1 MMASN
6 QIVGVDI
13 GSGAIRAVEV
23 TGVGTKRPSVS
34 RFYTI
39 PLPEGAVRNG
49 EVLEIN
55 TVSAALKQLWSA
67 ARFSSKDVVLG
78 VGNSKVLVRD
88 LSVPKLSKREIR
100 ESLPT
105 HVQEMLPVPV
115 ADALLDFYPISESS
129 TESGPVVNGL
139 LVAAIK
145 ESVLANVKAVQLAGL
160 TPVGVD
166 LIPFAL
172 TRLTSPA
179 RMVGN
184 VAHIDVGARTT
195 NVIVTSGG
203 VPQFV
208 RIIAN
213 GGHDLTSA
221 IADRLEIPA
230 QDAENTKRAVGLGG
244 VNATEEHA
252 PVVAVIREVTGNLL
266 NSLRNTLGFFANT
279 RQNEPYSG
287 IVLTGGGAQL
297 IGFADA
303 LSEMTRIPVVLGDTF
318 GSIDVA
324 KDAARGTQDQ
334 VGLNVALGLALG
346 GAAA

>member
-1 MMASN
+1 MAST
-6 QIVGVDI
+6 QLVGVDI
-13 GSGAIRAVEV
+13 GSGTIRAVEV
-23 TGVGTKRPSVS
+23 AGVGTKRPSVV
-34 RFYTI
+34 RFFSM
-39 PLPEGAVRNG
+39 PLPEGAVKNG
-49 EVLEIN
+49 EVIEVN
-55 TVSAALKQLWSA
+55 TVAAALKQLWNA
-67 ARFSSKDVVLG
+67 ARFSSKEVVLG
-78 VGNSKVLVRD
+78 VGNAKVLVRD
-88 LSVPKLSKREIR
+88 LTVPKLSQREIR

-115 ADALLDFYPISESS
+115 ADALLDFYPVSEAASE
-129 TESGPVVNGL
+129 TGPVVNGL

-145 ESVLANVKAVQLAGL
+145 DSVLANVKAVQLAGL

-172 TRLTSPA
+172 TRLTSAA
-179 RMVGN
+179 RMIGN
-184 VAHIDVGARTT
+184 VAHIDIGARTT

-213 GGHDLTSA
+213 GGHDLTA
-221 IADRLEIPA
+221 ALADRMDLEEIE
-230 QDAENTKRAVGLGG
+230 AENLKRTLGLGG
-244 VNATEEHA
+244 PTVQPENAN
-252 PVVAVIREVTGNLL
+252 AVGIIREVTGTLL
-266 NSLRNTLGFFANT
+266 TSLRNTLSFFANT

-297 IGFADA
+297 LGFADA

-318 GSIDVA
+318 GSIDVSR
-324 KDAARGTQDQ
+324 DAARGTQGQ
-334 VGLNVALGLALG
+334 LGLNVALGLALG

>member
-1 MMASN
+1 MAST
-6 QIVGVDI
+6 QLVGVDI
-13 GSGAIRAVEV
+13 GSGTIRAVEV
-23 TGVGTKRPSVS
+23 TGVGTKRPSVV
-34 RFYTI
+34 RFFSM
-39 PLPEGAVRNG
+39 PLPEGAVRSG
-49 EVLEIN
+49 EVIEIN
-55 TVSAALKQLWSA
+55 TVAAALRQLWGA
-67 ARFSSKDVVLG
+67 AKFHSKEVVLG
-78 VGNSKVLVRD
+78 VGNAKVLVRD
-88 LSVPKLSKREIR
+88 LSVPKLSQREIR

-115 ADALLDFYPISESS
+115 VDALLDFYPISEAASE
-129 TESGPVVNGL
+129 TGPVVNGL

-145 ESVLANVKAVQLAGL
+145 DSVLANVRAVQLAGL

-179 RMVGN
+179 RMMGN

-213 GGHDLTSA
+213 GGHDLTA
-221 IADRLEIPA
+221 ALADRLEIS
-230 QDAENTKRAVGLGG
+230 DTEAENMKRSVGLGG
-244 VNATEEHA
+244 INMTQEQA
-252 PVVAVIREVTGNLL
+252 PAVAVIREITGNLL
-266 NSLRNTLGFFANT
+266 NGLRNTLSYFANT

-297 IGFADA
+297 LGFADA

-318 GSIDVA
+318 GSIDVS
-324 KDAARGTQDQ
+324 KEAARGSQSQ
-334 VGLNVALGLALG
+334 LGLNVALGLALG